1 MMNPNWLYLPVLLQI
16 FLTLTIYCAL
26 VLAKIRAVRAGE
38 VDAARRALHNDAWPE
53 YVQKI
58 SNSIRNQFELPVL
71 FYVLTFAL
79 VELNAVGIIAIVVA
93 WAFVLSRLIHAWIHT
108 GPNIVLMRRNVF
120 LLGVLAIF
128 ALSALLLYE
137 VVARL

>member
-38 VDAARRALHNDAWPE
+38 VDAARRALHSDAWPE

-58 SNSIRNQFELPVL
+58 SNNIRNQFELPVL

-79 VELNAVGIIAIVVA
+79 VELNAVGIIAIVAA
-93 WAFVLSRLIHAWIHT
+93 WAFALSRLVHAWIHT
-108 GPNIVLMRRNVF
+108 GANIVLMRRNVF